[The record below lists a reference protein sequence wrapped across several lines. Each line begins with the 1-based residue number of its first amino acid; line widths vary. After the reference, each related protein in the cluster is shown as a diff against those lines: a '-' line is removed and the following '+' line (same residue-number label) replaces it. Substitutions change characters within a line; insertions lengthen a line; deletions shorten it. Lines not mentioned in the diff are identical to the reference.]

1 MLHKDHAV
9 PGAKLRVNDVIK
21 DGLPAAWRG
30 PGEDGTK
37 ETLYLSNPKMIGLF
51 GGGWDVRS
59 GAILEVV
66 KKPRKVDGINVCLVN
81 VLDEAGSVLTSGEA
95 YWCELRASTTLIA
108 E

>member
-1 MLHKDHAV
+1 MLHKDHAI

-21 DGLPAAWRG
+21 DGLPSYG
-30 PGEDGTK
+30 MPKQNSIK
-37 ETLYLSNPKMIGLF
+37 ETLYLSNPNFIGMF

-66 KKPRKVDGINVCLVN
+66 KKPRKVHGINVCLVN
-81 VLDEAGSVLTSGEA
+81 VLNEDGSVQVTGEA
-95 YWCELRASTTLIA
+95 YWCELRASTTIIM